1 MDFVAMDYETASAQR
16 ASACSI
22 ALVVVEQDQ
31 IVDSFYSLINPETAF
46 SARNIQVHHITP
58 AMVADA
64 PTFPEL
70 WPHIAPLFT
79 ADRIVTAHNS
89 PFDVSVLRKTLER
102 YRLPEAHYQ
111 VIDTVKTSRAL
122 LPGLDNYRLD
132 TVSSALQIPLTH
144 HHNALE
150 DSYAC
155 ARILLS
161 QAHQFGV
168 ARLNAWL
175 KPA

>member
-1 MDFVAMDYETASAQR
+1 MDFIAMDYETAAPQR

-22 ALVVVEQDQ
+22 ALVVVEQSR
-31 IVDSFYSLINPETAF
+31 IVDSFYSLINPEVPFA
-46 SARNIQVHHITP
+46 SRNIQVHGITA

-64 PTFPEL
+64 PTFPDI
-70 WPHIAPLFT
+70 WPHIQHFFT
-79 ADRIVTAHNS
+79 PQRIVTAHNS
-89 PFDVSVLRKTLER
+89 PFDVSVLKKSMER
-102 YRLPEAHYQ
+102 YGLPIPHYQ
-111 VIDTVKTSRAL
+111 VIDTVKTSKAL
-122 LPGLDNYRLD
+122 LPGLTNYRLN
-132 TVSSALQIPLTH
+132 TVSDALNIPLEH

-161 QAHQFGV
+161 QAQQFGV
-168 ARLNAWL
+168 DRLNAWL